1 MRFAGK
7 TALVTGA
14 GRGIGRAIAERFA
27 TEGAAVALI
36 ARTASEVEEV
46 AASIQ
51 HMGARAIPL
60 AADIADADA
69 VVAAIGEIEGALG
82 GIDVLVNNAGISEPR
97 AFVGAPHAEW
107 DRVVRVNLYGA
118 IHCAR
123 AVAEAMVRRGQ
134 GGSIVN
140 ISSIHS
146 SRAEPLASS
155 YDVAKGGLDQLTR
168 ALAVELAPQA
178 IRVNSVAPGF
188 IDTVMAIGPDGVNEL
203 ETEWFQQVY
212 VAGRRIPLAR
222 AGSPDEVASAA
233 LFLASDEASYI
244 TGAVVAVDGGLSVTF

>member
-1 MRFAGK
+1 MRLAGK

-14 GRGIGRAIAERFA
+14 GRGIGRAISERFA
-27 TEGAAVALI
+27 AEGAAVALV
-36 ARTASEVEEV
+36 ARTGSEVDDV
-46 AASIQ
+46 AASIRRR
-51 HMGARAIPL
+51 GARAIPL
-60 AADIADADA
+60 AVDIADADQVA
-69 VVAAIGEIEGALG
+69 VAVGEIEGALG

-97 AFVGAPHAEW
+97 AFVGTPHAEW

-123 AVAEAMVRRGQ
+123 AVAAAMVRRGR

-140 ISSIHS
+140 ISSIHA

-168 ALAVELAPQA
+168 ALAVELAPQG

-203 ETEWFQQVY
+203 ETEWFQGVY

-222 AGSPDEVASAA
+222 AGSPDEVANA
-233 LFLASDEASYI
+233 
-244 TGAVVAVDGGLSVTF
+244 

>member
-1 MRFAGK
+1 MRLAGK
-7 TALVTGA
+7 TALITGA

-27 TEGAAVALI
+27 AEGAAVALI
-36 ARTASEVEEV
+36 ARTGSEVDEV
-46 AASIQ
+46 AASIRRR
-51 HMGARAIPL
+51 GSRAIPL
-60 AADIADADA
+60 AADIADADEVDAA
-69 VVAAIGEIEGALG
+69 VGEIERALDS
-82 GIDVLVNNAGISEPR
+82 IDVLVNNAGISEPK
-97 AFVGAPHAEW
+97 AFVGTPHAEW
-107 DRVVRVNLYGA
+107 DRVVRVNLYGS

-123 AVAEAMVRRGQ
+123 AVAEAMVRRGE

-168 ALAVELAPQA
+168 ALAVELAPHG

-203 ETEWFQQVY
+203 ETEWFQRVY

-222 AGSPDEVASAA
+222 AGSPDEVANAA

-244 TGAVVAVDGGLSVTF
+244 SGAVLAVDGGLSVTF